1 MAGIGLVLN
10 MHDHK
15 LLPNWPFNI
24 SINAFVSA
32 LLTVS
37 RTTLMVPLTS
47 CIGQLKWLW
56 IKQERPLADLQ
67 FFDEASRGPLG
78 ALKLFHRT
86 KGIHL
91 VSLGAIITVFAL
103 AIDIFVQ
110 QSIIVESVFNVAL
123 AQSYGDGISWDQF
136 CNKCISIDDDER
148 IQQINGYMGN
158 NYTEYTN
165 GLSEVSDTLRGAI
178 APPWNSPLE
187 WNPDAELLHIAFVSL
202 EKSTS
207 LNATECI
214 FEMCVK
220 LYNGSVENNKFHEK
234 ELRILNTTSNEPLQ
248 EDDSLCLDAKHDAHL
263 SQKNL
268 TFCITQP
275 AFWSNQVLM
284 LNTIL
289 GWSLWDT
296 DPKVPV
302 ENVTRN
308 SDVLK
313 QLLDSGDIP
322 SSMKN
327 IASSATKAI
336 REAPA
341 QHNGIATKTFKPPGT
356 YIKVRWRWL
365 ILPVALQA
373 MTLVFLVVTFCRSRI
388 ERLENWKSSSLAVFR
403 SGVLSQGDFGMTKA
417 GRQYE
422 IDDIAGQVKIC
433 SRYTGTSYTIE
444 QTNSE

>member
-1 MAGIGLVLN
+1 MAGIGLVLK

-15 LLPNWPFNI
+15 ILPDWPFNI
-24 SINAFVSA
+24 SINAFVSV
-32 LLTVS
+32 LSIVS
-37 RTTLMVPLTS
+37 RATLMVPLTG

-56 IKQERPLADLQ
+56 IKRERPLADLQ
-67 FFDEASRGPLG
+67 FFDEASRGPWG

-86 KGIHL
+86 KGVHL
-91 VSLGAIITVFAL
+91 VSLGAIIT
-103 AIDIFVQ
+103 
-110 QSIIVESVFNVAL
+110 
-123 AQSYGDGISWDQF
+123 
-136 CNKCISIDDDER
+136 CISIDDDR
-148 IQQINGYMGN
+148 RLQQIDEYAGN
-158 NYTEYTN
+158 NYTEYKN
-165 GLSEVSDTLRGAI
+165 GLSDVDNTLRGAL
-178 APPWNSPLE
+178 APPWNSSLKS
-187 WNPDAELLHIAFVSL
+187 NPDAELIQMAFVERENSSSM
-202 EKSTS
+202 KV
-207 LNATECI
+207 TECI

-220 LYNGSVENNKFHEK
+220 FYSGFVGNDTFREE
-234 ELRILNTTSNEPLQ
+234 ELGVLNTTSQ
-248 EDDSLCLDAKHDAHL
+248 EVLDELNDPLCLDTKDDAHL
-263 SQKNL
+263 SVGKS
-268 TFCITQP
+268 TFCITRP
-275 AFWSNQVLM
+275 AFWSIKALM

-289 GWSLWDT
+289 GWPMWDT
-296 DPKVPV
+296 DAAVKVEDV
-302 ENVTRN
+302 IRN

-313 QLLDSGDIP
+313 QLLDFGDIY

-327 IASSATKAI
+327 VASSTTKAI

-341 QHNGIATKTFKPPGT
+341 QHNGVATKTFLPPGT
-356 YIKVRWRWL
+356 YIKVHWRWL

-403 SGVLSQGDFGMTKA
+403 SGILSKGDFGITKA